1 MNKTSL
7 IDELKKECEVCQD
20 CELGK
25 TRTNIVFSSGDENTA
40 KAILIGEAPGANED
54 LTGTPFVGKA
64 GKFLDKLLEEVGISR
79 EKDLYIINTV
89 KCRPPKNRVPA
100 KAEKDACRNFL
111 IRQIEIIN
119 PKLLIFCGN
128 TALKSFVSN
137 KGSFSSV
144 RGNLLEVILNEKAYK
159 GIAIYHPSYL
169 MQYATKEQIEMTKD
183 DLSQIKSIIEE

>member
-1 MNKTSL
+1 MDKKSL
-7 IDELKKECEVCQD
+7 IEELKKD
-20 CELGK
+20 CLSCKKCVLGE
-25 TRTNIVFSSGDENTA
+25 TRTNIVFSSGDVESA

-89 KCRPPKNRVPA
+89 KCRPPKNRVPSKEE
-100 KAEKDACRNFL
+100 KAACRDFL
-111 IRQIEIIN
+111 VRQIEIIE

-128 TALKSFVSN
+128 TALKSFYSN

-144 RGNLLEVILNEKAYK
+144 RGKLLDISLNNKGYK

-169 MQYATKEQIEMTKD
+169 MQYATKEQIEMTKE
-183 DLSQIKSIIEE
+183 DLRLIKNKIN

>member
-1 MNKTSL
+1 MDKKSL
-7 IDELKKECEVCQD
+7 TEKLKKECLSCKKCV
-20 CELGK
+20 LGE

-54 LTGTPFVGKA
+54 LTGIPFIGKA
-64 GKFLDKLLEEVGISR
+64 GKFLDKLLEEAGISR

-89 KCRPPKNRVPA
+89 KCRPPKNRVPS
-100 KAEKDACRNFL
+100 KEEKSACGDFL
-111 IRQIEIIN
+111 IRQIEIIE

-128 TALKSFVSN
+128 TALKSFYSN

-144 RGNLLEVILNEKAYK
+144 RGKLLDISLNGKNYK

-169 MQYATKEQIEMTKD
+169 MQYATKEQIEMTKG
-183 DLSQIKSIIEE
+183 DLKIIKEFVK